1 MQKDDKEDKLSSKF
15 YDNKT
20 TDGDL
25 GGKYK
30 EDSTTEAI
38 LKYKKENWADKS
50 GVWTDKGTANTSDS
64 ASHNDGSWQIQKDKK
79 CIMPDDDSH
88 PSDSESKPSSID
100 SSNKGVTT
108 LTTDSGRSSR
118 HRPKWKRNTKWKAM
132 MAKKN
137 LEHQRQNG
145 YGPGAATEVGQLD
158 ATDLEKHKQRED
170 AYYATRLVSS
180 EKIDKKPGSGFHMC
194 FKCSSEWIQ
203 DHRHL

>member
-1 MQKDDKEDKLSSKF
+1 MASSSGKRCTWERDQQAGQKDQDKRKNVKKNDKEDKLSSKF
-15 YDNKT
+15 YDKKT

-50 GVWTDKGTANTSDS
+50 GVWTDKGTVTSDS
-64 ASHNDGSWQIQKDKK
+64 ASHKDGSWQIQKDKK

-88 PSDSESKPSSID
+88 PSDLESKPSSNG
-100 SSNKGVTT
+100 SSNKGKTT

-118 HRPKWKRNTKWKAM
+118 SKPKWKSGAKWKAM

-137 LEHQRQNG
+137 LEHQRQHG
-145 YGPGAATEVGQLD
+145 YGPGAATEIGKLD
-158 ATDLEKHKQRED
+158 ASELEKFKQRED
-170 AYYATRLVSS
+170 AYYAARS
-180 EKIDKKPGSGFHMC
+180 C
-194 FKCSSEWIQ
+194 
-203 DHRHL
+203 

>member
-1 MQKDDKEDKLSSKF
+1 MASSSGKRSKWERDQQAGQKDRKRKNVRNQEEDKFSDKF
-15 YDNKT
+15 YDKWLQPLKT
-20 TDGDL
+20 TEGTP

-30 EDSTTEAI
+30 EDTTAEAI
-38 LKYKKENWADKS
+38 LKYKEEKA
-50 GVWTDKGTANTSDS
+50 GVWTDKGSDS
-64 ASHNDGSWQIQKDKK
+64 TSHNDGSWQIQKDKK
-79 CIMPDDDSH
+79 CTMPDDDSAR
-88 PSDSESKPSSID
+88 SGSESKPSSLD

-170 AYYATRLVSS
+170 AYYATRL
-180 EKIDKKPGSGFHMC
+180 
-194 FKCSSEWIQ
+194 Q
-203 DHRHL
+203 